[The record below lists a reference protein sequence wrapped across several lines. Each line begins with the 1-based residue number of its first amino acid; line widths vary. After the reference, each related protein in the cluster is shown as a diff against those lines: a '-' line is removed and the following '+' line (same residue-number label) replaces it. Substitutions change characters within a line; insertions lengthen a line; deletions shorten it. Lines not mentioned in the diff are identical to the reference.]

1 MDDINDILHK
11 FDIDDIIKYYII
23 KLKNLNGFNLNINL
37 IENTKLISYLDIIS
51 DYNKIILIYDI
62 EFFNILYTDEYN
74 NKYLHTKKLSL
85 NDNEYYY
92 NTIREL
98 GGLVFIKSN
107 NNLWYYIGD
116 FLFTF
121 DFPIN
126 KKYLCLISN
135 EYSDVTDITRNNM
148 INLENQIL
156 LYKKYNLEFFINNI
170 NHDNL
175 NDIYKLVKSINND
188 KIYKNLTNN
197 NIIFFDDK
205 SNDID
210 KIKNNLKKLY
220 RELVELKF
228 HYYPELINDTA
239 INKIIYDINNLYIND
254 DNIQKRMIKYDDL
267 DIFINI
273 FNRSK
278 KIGKELIDISAI
290 INTSYL
296 KNTYRPIIEKYFDIA
311 FYNPFSRLLCNGAKL
326 ETTYNCVLNKL
337 DSNIFLFN
345 SSSKYNLSN
354 IIDLSRAHNPTVDAY
369 MTLIVCFYIIKKL
382 NN

>member
-1 MDDINDILHK
+1 MDDINDILHN
-11 FDIDDIIKYYII
+11 FDIDDLIKYYII
-23 KLKNLNGFNLNINL
+23 KLKNLNGFNLNLNL

-51 DYNKIILIYDI
+51 DYNKIILVYDI
-62 EFFNILYTDEYN
+62 EFFNILYTDE
-74 NKYLHTKKLSL
+74 NKYLHVKKLSF

-98 GGLVFIKSN
+98 GGLIFIKSN

-121 DFPIN
+121 DFPVD
-126 KKYLCLISN
+126 KKYICLISN
-135 EYSDVTDITRNNM
+135 DYSDVTDITRNNM

-156 LYKKYNLEFFINNI
+156 LYKKYNLDYFINNI
-170 NHDNL
+170 NQDNIH
-175 NDIYKLVKSINND
+175 DIYKLVKSINND
-188 KIYKNLTNN
+188 IIYKNLTNDK
-197 NIIFFDDK
+197 IIFFDD
-205 SNDID
+205 NNNNID
-210 KIKNNLKKLY
+210 KIKNYLKKLY
-220 RELVELKF
+220 KELVELK
-228 HYYPELINDTA
+228 HQYYPDLINDTT

-254 DNIQKRMIKYDDL
+254 KNIQNRMINYDDL

-273 FNRSK
+273 FNKSK

-290 INTSYL
+290 INTSFL
-296 KNTYRPIIEKYFDIA
+296 KNIHKPIIDKYFDIA

-337 DSNIFLFN
+337 DSDIFSFN
-345 SSSKYNLSN
+345 SSSKFNLSN
-354 IIDLSRAHNPTVDAY
+354 IVDLTRAHNPTVDAY

-382 NN
+382 KN